1 MKEYNRKN
9 TYKKKTS
16 HFGKPNRDNFLK
28 IKEGNYDD

>member
-28 IKEGNYDD
+28 IK